1 MQDQEI
7 KYKVTA
13 DTTEAKAAFSDIN
26 RQVDGMK
33 NSSEDATPKVE
44 RLAEAV
50 QYAGR
55 VSGETSVSIG
65 EMASI
70 VGGAAAGTAGVVLVM
85 ALGAAALA
93 FGVFIAEAMKAKL
106 EIDKFKEALD
116 QTISKLIEFE
126 DPFKKIKFGFGVEDV
141 DKVIDVL
148 DSKIKETQEKV
159 NEILVGKGGVT
170 PSKGLNVGMFILEYL
185 NLYNALSVEDKKRYE
200 TQKALL
206 EEFEKQKYVLEAQKI
221 VADELVKLGGERIDS
236 SKELLEIEKKMV
248 KVGQDNDYARGLDLP
263 PGDISKFGMKG
274 VRQPRELNWDRINR
288 EARQIVKDQEL
299 LIGVML
305 TGVFTFKDEF
315 INAWG
320 EIFGEANSLFEKLMQ
335 NIASTLLEF
344 AAQNAAGAFLNLIIG
359 GLGTAYGALSGG
371 SSAGGS
377 QQIVINLGDE
387 ELSRVVVKGIG
398 QAQRLRIL

>member
-236 SKELLEIEKKMV
+236 SKKLLEVEKMV

-315 INAWG
+315 MNAWG
-320 EIFGEANSLFEKLMQ
+320 EIFGEANSLFEKFMQ
-335 NIASTLLEF
+335 NIASALLEF
-344 AAQNAAGAFLNLIIG
+344 AAQKVAGAFLNLIIP

-371 SSAGGS
+371 SSGGGS

-387 ELSRVVVKGIG
+387 ELSSVVVKGIG